1 MVVGKTII
9 ELIKA
14 IVLGVV
20 EGITEWLPISSTGH
34 MILVDEFLKLDV
46 SEEFKE
52 MFLVVIQLGA
62 ILAVVVLYW
71 KKLWP
76 FGIKNKKPYAK
87 SDIWSM
93 WFKVIVSCIP
103 AVIIGVLD
111 EMEWFCG
118 KTIDSVFYNWQTV
131 SIMLILFGVL
141 FIVVENVNKNKQP
154 KTNSIAELTY
164 TSAFIIGAFQCI
176 AAVFPGTSRSGAT
189 ILGAII
195 IGVSRTVA
203 AEYTFFLAVP
213 VMVGASGLKLLKYI
227 KDFGFDFGGE
237 FIYLIVGM
245 AVAFV
250 VSVIAIKFLM
260 SYIKKHDFKAFGV
273 YRIVLGA
280 VVIGYFAVKALV

>member
-34 MILVDEFLKLDV
+34 MILVNEFLKLNVTD
-46 SEEFKE
+46 EFRE

-71 KKLWP
+71 KSLWP
-76 FGIKNKKPYAK
+76 FGIKEHKVYAK
-87 SDIWSM
+87 KDIWSM

-118 KTIDSVFYNWQTV
+118 KTIDGVFYNWQTV
-131 SIMLILFGVL
+131 SIMLILFGIL
-141 FIVVENVNKNKQP
+141 FIVIENVNKNKQP
-154 KTNSIAELTY
+154 KINSIAELTY
-164 TSAFIIGAFQCI
+164 TSALIIGAFQCI

-189 ILGAII
+189 ILGAIL

-280 VVIGYFAVKALV
+280 VVIGYFVAKTLL

>member
-1 MVVGKTII
+1 MSFI

-14 IVLGVV
+14 IVLGIV
-20 EGITEWLPISSTGH
+20 EGVTEWLPISSTGH
-34 MILVDEFLKLDV
+34 MILVDEFLQLNV
-46 SEEFKE
+46 TPEFKE

-76 FGIKNKKPYAK
+76 FGVQQHKVYAK
-87 SDIWSM
+87 KDIWSM

-111 EMEWFCG
+111 EFEWFCG
-118 KTIDSVFYNWQTV
+118 KTIDSMFYNWQTV
-131 SIMLILFGVL
+131 SVMLILFGIL
-141 FIVVENVNKNKQP
+141 FIIVENVNKNKKP
-154 KTNSIAELTY
+154 DTTSIDSLTY
-164 TSAFIIGAFQCI
+164 TSAFIIGMFQCI

-189 ILGAII
+189 ILGAIL

-213 VMVGASGLKLLKYI
+213 VMAGASVLKLAKYVM
-227 KDFGFDFGGE
+227 DFGFDFGGE
-237 FIYLIVGM
+237 FVYLIVGM

-250 VSVIAIKFLM
+250 VSVLAIKFLM
-260 SYIKKHDFKAFGV
+260 SYIKKHDFKAFGW

-280 VVIGYFAVKALV
+280 LVIAYFALVYHY

>member
-34 MILVDEFLKLDV
+34 MILVDEFLRLDV

-76 FGIKNKKPYAK
+76 FGIKDKKPYAK

-131 SIMLILFGVL
+131 SIMLILFGIL
-141 FIVVENVNKNKQP
+141 FIVIENVNKKKQP
-154 KTNSIAELTY
+154 KINSIAELTY
-164 TSAFIIGAFQCI
+164 TSALIIGAFQCI

-189 ILGAII
+189 ILGAIL

-213 VMVGASGLKLLKYI
+213 VMVGASGLKLLKYV

>member
-34 MILVDEFLKLDV
+34 MILVDEFLRLDV

-76 FGIKNKKPYAK
+76 FGIKDKKPYAK

-103 AVIIGVLD
+103 AVVIGVLD

-118 KTIDSVFYNWQTV
+118 KTIDGVFYNWQTV
-131 SIMLILFGVL
+131 SIMLILFGIL
-141 FIVVENVNKNKQP
+141 FIVIENVNKKKQP
-154 KTNSIAELTY
+154 KINSIAELTY
-164 TSAFIIGAFQCI
+164 TSALIIGAFQCI

-189 ILGAII
+189 ILGAIL

>member
-71 KKLWP
+71 KKLWT
-76 FGIKNKKPYAK
+76 FGIKEKKHYAK

-154 KTNSIAELTY
+154 KINSIAELTY
-164 TSAFIIGAFQCI
+164 TSALIIGAFQCI

-189 ILGAII
+189 ILGAIL

>member
-34 MILVDEFLKLDV
+34 MILVDEFLRLDV

-76 FGIKNKKPYAK
+76 FGIKDKKPYAK

-131 SIMLILFGVL
+131 SIMLILFGIL

-154 KTNSIAELTY
+154 KINSIAELTY
-164 TSAFIIGAFQCI
+164 TSALIIGAFQCI

-189 ILGAII
+189 ILGAIL

>member
-34 MILVDEFLKLDV
+34 MILVDEFLRLDV

-164 TSAFIIGAFQCI
+164 TSALIIGAFQCI

-189 ILGAII
+189 ILGAIL